1 MKVIGQFADKPTRD
15 QSSRGL
21 VNSCTGRF
29 TTGHLVDSEFVNITF
44 GAIIYS
50 KFYVKPFRE
59 LTSPRIVQSASYPV
73 RKMTSSA
80 VPDST
85 DC

>member
-15 QSSRGL
+15 QSSRRL
-21 VNSCTGRF
+21 VDSCTGRF
-29 TTGHLVDSEFVNITF
+29 TTGHLAEYHIWSYYLLQILHF
-44 GAIIYS
+44 S
-50 KFYVKPFRE
+50 VKPFCE
-59 LTSPRIVQSASYPV
+59 LTSPRIVESASYPV
-73 RKMTSSA
+73 HKVTSSA